1 MVFLVAVPL
10 SLGIAVAS
18 GAPVMSGLIAGV
30 VGGVVAG
37 LLGGS
42 ALQVSGPA
50 AGLTVVVAGL
60 VDQFGWAVTCAITAA
75 AGLLQIL
82 FGVSRI
88 ARSALAIS
96 PPVVRGMLAG
106 IGITIALGQLHVLL
120 GGTAQTDAWA
130 KLLSAVAVD
139 KLRSELGRPGPRSNL
154 DRELIG
160 QGTANS
166 VSGLLG
172 GLPITGVI
180 VRSATN
186 VRAGARTRVSGVLH
200 GALIALFAVF
210 LVGLIEQIPLAV
222 LAGLLIVIGMQM
234 VTLADLRTA
243 RRQGELMIYVSTVVG
258 VVLLNLLEG
267 VLIGLALSVLLMLRR
282 VVRAAVRPRRGRSAV
297 DGQRRTPD
305 QGAHRASHARRHGRR
320 RAGAPGRA
328 VLRHPERRL
337 LMLDADEQRF
347 AALDDSDLDGELP
360 LRQAR

>member
-1 MVFLVAVPL
+1 MRSAPVTPVPSPRPRRRVLDDLRHDLPASLVVFLVAVPL

-130 KLLSAVAVD
+130 NLQDLPGQLLDIHRPAAVLGLLVIALLLLWPRMPAGLQAV
-139 KLRSELGRPGPRSNL
+139 PGPLVGVVGVTALSWALAL
-154 DRELIG
+154 DVERVELPESLVASL
-160 QGTANS
+160 T
-166 VSGLLG
+166 
-172 GLPITGVI
+172 LPELPDGAWGAVITGVFT
-180 VRSATN
+180 VAGHRQRGEPALGRRGGQAAQRTGSAGPAVQPGPGTD
-186 VRAGARTRVSGVLH
+186 RAGRGEFGVRV
-200 GALIALFAVF
+200 
-210 LVGLIEQIPLAV
+210 
-222 LAGLLIVIGMQM
+222 
-234 VTLADLRTA
+234 A
-243 RRQGELMIYVSTVVG
+243 RRP
-258 VVLLNLLEG
+258 
-267 VLIGLALSVLLMLRR
+267 ADHRR
-282 VVRAAVRPRRGRSAV
+282 DRPQRHQRA
-297 DGQRRTPD
+297 
-305 QGAHRASHARRHGRR
+305 GRR
-320 RAGAPGRA
+320 APGRRGCCTA
-328 VLRHPERRL
+328 PGSRCSRCSSS
-337 LMLDADEQRF
+337 A
-347 AALDDSDLDGELP
+347 
-360 LRQAR
+360 